1 MNRRVRPPTLPDVD
15 TPAERSAA
23 YAEFLA
29 GLVDLRQD
37 VATERFDAAIAALE
51 ASGGLE
57 RGEAGRLRYWQRES
71 LRTQADQLISTAA
84 ASLAALD
91 RARADAASAVASAD
105 AVWESVEADVTKQA
119 NPTDDLDATATAAEA
134 DADAEAEAD
143 ADADADPSASEQ
155 APVAP
160 SAEDI
165 DLTIVLV
172 PSMPAPTPEPSLPT
186 PSVSAD
192 PAAPPNRGRHRAPAH
207 AAPRRD
213 EAAPPVAASTDAPP
227 ARRRRLLVAGLT
239 VVDNSDDPSETDSL
253 DRSAPHDQPAV
264 G

>member
-1 MNRRVRPPTLPDVD
+1 MD

-51 ASGGLE
+51 ANGGLE

-105 AVWESVEADVTKQA
+105 AVWESVAVDVTTVPA
-119 NPTDDLDATATAAEA
+119 ATGDLDATATATATATDSTSEPA
-134 DADAEAEAD
+134 
-143 ADADADPSASEQ
+143 SA
-155 APVAP
+155 AP
-160 SAEDI
+160 SADDI

-172 PSMPAPTPEPSLPT
+172 PNVPAPAPEPSLPT
-186 PSVSAD
+186 QSLTPDA
-192 PAAPPNRGRHRAPAH
+192 AAPPNRGRHRAPAH

-213 EAAPPVAASTDAPP
+213 TTAPSGHEPALSGPPAEATPAPAEPQGSAAEPQDGSARPGTASPDSPP

-239 VVDNSDDPSETDSL
+239 VVDN
-253 DRSAPHDQPAV
+253 
-264 G
+264 

>member
-1 MNRRVRPPTLPDVD
+1 VD

-51 ASGGLE
+51 ATGGLE

-91 RARADAASAVASAD
+91 RARADATAAVASAD
-105 AVWESVEADVTKQA
+105 AVWESVEADVTNQA
-119 NPTDDLDATATAAEA
+119 DPTSDLEAPATAATATATATATDSTSEPAPAAPAA
-134 DADAEAEAD
+134 D
-143 ADADADPSASEQ
+143 
-155 APVAP
+155 
-160 SAEDI
+160 DI

-172 PSMPAPTPEPSLPT
+172 PSAPAPTPEPAT
-186 PSVSAD
+186 
-192 PAAPPNRGRHRAPAH
+192 PPNRGRHRAPAH
-207 AAPRRD
+207 AAPRR
-213 EAAPPVAASTDAPP
+213 EESAPPVAASPDSPP

-253 DRSAPHDQPAV
+253 DRSTPHDQPAV